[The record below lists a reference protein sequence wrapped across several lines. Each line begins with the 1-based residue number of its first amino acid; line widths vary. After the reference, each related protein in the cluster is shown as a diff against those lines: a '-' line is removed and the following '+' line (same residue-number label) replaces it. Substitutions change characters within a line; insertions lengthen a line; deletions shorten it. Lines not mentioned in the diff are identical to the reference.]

1 MKSSQSNLG
10 SSFLELNML
19 EKTLNFISDNANRRY
34 ASQKGC
40 WQKSKFSVHLDIVLV
55 ALMGFRLKAIHC
67 QTRRA
72 RGRTITSLRQKCYH

>member
-1 MKSSQSNLG
+1 MLCPLTKVDNGFMRFLFFFYLSYFFTCYRMKSSQSNLG

-40 WQKSKFSVHLDIVLV
+40 
-55 ALMGFRLKAIHC
+55 
-67 QTRRA
+67 
-72 RGRTITSLRQKCYH
+72 